1 MKREEKWRRNVLFS
15 YIRDLS
21 VSMFSLFFTTCFSHQ
36 QVFDFVRDRN
46 ASVPVLT
53 GATGECSSP
62 ESNVCADS
70 SVGIRSTP
78 VPGQSAKGAGGRSQL
93 NTHEPY
99 VCGCEWSDTL
109 NWCLIVWCTQNVR
122 RDGSKITWHQQW
134 NNLTTLAVSTQQPGL
149 PVPNKPDGICGR
161 KVTLKR
167 KPWLFIWKMA
177 LSTQFSL
184 TAWEQ
189 RRRWRVPELP
199 PFLAERSWG
208 NGSQRATMTST
219 SSCNTSDCWWSC

>member
-1 MKREEKWRRNVLFS
+1 M
-15 YIRDLS
+15 
-21 VSMFSLFFTTCFSHQ
+21 SMFSLFFTTCFSHQ

-99 VCGCEWSDTL
+99 VCGCE
-109 NWCLIVWCTQNVR
+109 
-122 RDGSKITWHQQW
+122 
-134 NNLTTLAVSTQQPGL
+134 
-149 PVPNKPDGICGR
+149 
-161 KVTLKR
+161 
-167 KPWLFIWKMA
+167 
-177 LSTQFSL
+177 
-184 TAWEQ
+184 
-189 RRRWRVPELP
+189 
-199 PFLAERSWG
+199 
-208 NGSQRATMTST
+208 
-219 SSCNTSDCWWSC
+219 